1 MVEREVAWRVFA
13 HEFIHS
19 DYFFHDGD
27 EFSPNYLVT
36 PTGARVNRLY
46 FVGVLTEIDNLGAG
60 EDMWRARVS
69 DPTGAFSVYA
79 GQYQPQASVFLSGL
93 DVPCFVAIT
102 GKARTYEPEDGTIY
116 TSVRPEELNT
126 ANDSIRDRWIVDTAR
141 LTYERIG
148 LVRSAMDSGLKGD
161 ELTDMLVQ
169 SGASP
174 ELANGILRA
183 VSHYTDLD
191 KYLNTLSGVIVDAL
205 KNLSSADQYPSP
217 GTGISHAMK
226 EVARSKPADNMVK
239 ETPAGYSIED
249 TQPTQSTQPAQPT
262 QSPQPAR
269 STEPAQLTQPPH
281 SVQSTEPAQ
290 PTQSPQS
297 AQSTESAQ
305 PTQSPQSA
313 RSPEPAQP
321 TQSPHLVQSTEPE
334 TAQVA
339 GKEIDD
345 GTTGSDPA
353 RPEADKPEPDEMVYE
368 LMGIMDKGNGVPV
381 TELVD
386 ESKRSGLTDEQVD
399 GAVKTLMSEGRCY
412 EPRIGVLRRV

>member
-191 KYLNTLSGVIVDAL
+191 KYLNTLSGVIIDAL
-205 KNLSSADQYPSP
+205 KNLTSADQYPSP

-226 EVARSKPADNMVK
+226 EVARSKPADNIVK
-239 ETPAGYSIED
+239 ETPARYSIED

-262 QSPQPAR
+262 QSPQ
-269 STEPAQLTQPPH
+269 
-281 SVQSTEPAQ
+281 
-290 PTQSPQS
+290 S
-297 AQSTESAQ
+297 A
-305 PTQSPQSA
+305 
-313 RSPEPAQP
+313 
-321 TQSPHLVQSTEPE
+321 QSTEPE

-339 GKEIDD
+339 GEKIDD

-353 RPEADKPEPDEMVYE
+353 IPEEDKPEPDEMVYE
-368 LMGIMDKGNGVPV
+368 LMGIMDKGNGVPA

>member
-1 MVEREVAWRVFA
+1 
-13 HEFIHS
+13 
-19 DYFFHDGD
+19 
-27 EFSPNYLVT
+27 
-36 PTGARVNRLY
+36 
-46 FVGVLTEIDNLGAG
+46 VGVLTEIDNLSAG

-126 ANDSIRDRWIVDTAR
+126 ASDSIRDRWIVDTAR

-161 ELTDMLVQ
+161 ELTAMLVQ

-174 ELANGILRA
+174 ELADGILRA

-205 KNLSSADQYPSP
+205 KNLASADHQPAP
-217 GTGISHAMK
+217 MTGISHTI
-226 EVARSKPADNMVK
+226 EGVEESKPVDAMVK
-239 ETPAGYSIED
+239 ETPARYSIED
-249 TQPTQSTQPAQPT
+249 TQPAQPT
-262 QSPQPAR
+262 QSPEPAR
-269 STEPAQLTQPPH
+269 STEPAQPTQPPH

-290 PTQSPQS
+290 STQSPQ
-297 AQSTESAQ
+297 
-305 PTQSPQSA
+305 
-313 RSPEPAQP
+313 
-321 TQSPHLVQSTEPE
+321 PE
-334 TAQVA
+334 TARAA
-339 GKEIDD
+339 GEEIED
-345 GTTGSDPA
+345 GTTGSEPA
-353 RPEADKPEPDEMVYE
+353 RPEEDKPEPDEIVYK
-368 LMGIMDKGNGVPV
+368 LMGIMDKGNGVPI

-399 GAVKTLMSEGRCY
+399 DAVKTLMSEGRCY
-412 EPRIGVLRRV
+412 EPRIGVLRKV

>member
-126 ANDSIRDRWIVDTAR
+126 ASDSIRDRWIVDTAR
-141 LTYERIG
+141 LTYERIR

-161 ELTDMLVQ
+161 ELTAMLVQ

-183 VSHYTDLD
+183 VSHYTDLG

-205 KNLSSADQYPSP
+205 KNLASTDHQPAPGAGVSYAMEEVATSKSAD
-217 GTGISHAMK
+217 A
-226 EVARSKPADNMVK
+226 MVK

-249 TQPTQSTQPAQPT
+249 TQPTQSKQSAQSTRPVQHILSKQSTQTT
-262 QSPQPAR
+262 QSPQPAHF
-269 STEPAQLTQPPH
+269 TQ
-281 SVQSTEPAQ
+281 
-290 PTQSPQS
+290 
-297 AQSTESAQ
+297 
-305 PTQSPQSA
+305 
-313 RSPEPAQP
+313 
-321 TQSPHLVQSTEPE
+321 PE
-334 TAQVA
+334 TAPVA
-339 GKEIDD
+339 GEEIDD
-345 GTTGSDPA
+345 RKNDSGPA
-353 RPEADKPEPDEMVYE
+353 RPEKDKPEPDEMVYE

-399 GAVKTLMSEGRCY
+399 DAVTTLMSEGRCY

>member
-60 EDMWRARVS
+60 EDIWRARVS

-102 GKARTYEPEDGTIY
+102 GKARTFEPEDGTIY

-161 ELTDMLVQ
+161 ELTDMLVK

-205 KNLSSADQYPSP
+205 KNLTSADQSPSQ
-217 GTGISHAMK
+217 GTGISHSME
-226 EVARSKPADNMVK
+226 EVAGSKPADAMLK
-239 ETPAGYSIED
+239 ETPAVYSIED
-249 TQPTQSTQPAQPT
+249 TQPK
-262 QSPQPAR
+262 QPAR
-269 STEPAQLTQPPH
+269 STELAQ
-281 SVQSTEPAQ
+281 A
-290 PTQSPQS
+290 TQSPQ
-297 AQSTESAQ
+297 
-305 PTQSPQSA
+305 P
-313 RSPEPAQP
+313 
-321 TQSPHLVQSTEPE
+321 VQSTEPE
-334 TAQVA
+334 TAKVA
-339 GKEIDD
+339 GEEIDD
-345 GTTGSDPA
+345 GTTGSEPA
-353 RPEADKPEPDEMVYE
+353 RPKEDKPEPDEMVYE
-368 LMGIMDKGNGVPV
+368 MMGIMDKGNGVPV

-386 ESKRSGLTDEQVD
+386 ESKRSGLSDEQVD

>member
-27 EFSPNYLVT
+27 ERSPNYLVT

-60 EDMWRARVS
+60 EDMLRARVS

-126 ANDSIRDRWIVDTAR
+126 ASDSIRDRWIVDTAR

-161 ELTDMLVQ
+161 ELTAMLVQ

-174 ELANGILRA
+174 ELADGILRA
-183 VSHYTDLD
+183 VFHYTDLD
-191 KYLNTLSGVIVDAL
+191 KYLNTLSGVIIDAL
-205 KNLSSADQYPSP
+205 KNLTSANHQPAP
-217 GTGISHAMK
+217 GTGVSYAME
-226 EVARSKPADNMVK
+226 EVARSKPANAIIK
-239 ETPAGYSIED
+239 ETLTRYSIEG
-249 TQPTQSTQPAQPT
+249 TQPTKTKQSL
-262 QSPQPAR
+262 QPAR
-269 STEPAQLTQPPH
+269 STEPSQIIKSPH
-281 SVQSTEPAQ
+281 SVQSTEA
-290 PTQSPQS
+290 
-297 AQSTESAQ
+297 AQSTQSIKSTHPAHFTQ
-305 PTQSPQSA
+305 PEIA
-313 RSPEPAQP
+313 RAAVE
-321 TQSPHLVQSTEPE
+321 
-334 TAQVA
+334 
-339 GKEIDD
+339 EIDD
-345 GTTGSDPA
+345 GTKGSEPT
-353 RPEADKPEPDEMVYE
+353 RPEEDKTKPDEMVYE
-368 LMGIMDKGNGVPV
+368 LMGIIDKGNGVPV

-399 GAVKTLMSEGRCY
+399 DAVKTLMSEGRCY

>member
-27 EFSPNYLVT
+27 ERSPNYLVT

-46 FVGVLTEIDNLGAG
+46 FVGVLTEIDNLNAG
-60 EDMWRARVS
+60 EDIWRARVS

-126 ANDSIRDRWIVDTAR
+126 ASDHIRDRWIVDTAR

-148 LVRSAMDSGLKGD
+148 FVRSALDSGLKGD
-161 ELTDMLVQ
+161 ELTAMLIQ
-169 SGASP
+169 SGTSA
-174 ELANGILRA
+174 ELADGILRA

-191 KYLNTLSGVIVDAL
+191 KYLNTLSGVIVNAL
-205 KNLSSADQYPSP
+205 NNLASADHQPTP
-217 GTGISHAMK
+217 GTGVSHAMK
-226 EVARSKPADNMVK
+226 EVAGSKPVDAMVK
-239 ETPAGYSIED
+239 ETSARYSIED
-249 TQPTQSTQPAQPT
+249 TKSVPST

-269 STEPAQLTQPPH
+269 STEPAQPTQSPQPI
-281 SVQSTEPAQ
+281 QSTEPEQ
-290 PTQSPQS
+290 PTQSPQ
-297 AQSTESAQ
+297 
-305 PTQSPQSA
+305 
-313 RSPEPAQP
+313 
-321 TQSPHLVQSTEPE
+321 PE

-339 GKEIDD
+339 GEEIDD
-345 GTTGSDPA
+345 GTTGSEPA
-353 RPEADKPEPDEMVYE
+353 RQEEDKPEPDEIVYE
-368 LMGIMDKGNGVPV
+368 LMSIIDKGNGVLV
-381 TELVD
+381 SELVD
-386 ESKRSGLTDEQVD
+386 ESKRRGLTDKQVD
-399 GAVKTLMSEGRCY
+399 DAVETLMSEGRCY
-412 EPRIGVLRRV
+412 EPRLGVLRRV

>member
-205 KNLSSADQYPSP
+205 KNLSSADQSPSP
-217 GTGISHAMK
+217 GTGISHAME
-226 EVARSKPADNMVK
+226 EVARSKPADNIVK
-239 ETPAGYSIED
+239 ETPARYSIED

-269 STEPAQLTQPPH
+269 STE
-281 SVQSTEPAQ
+281 
-290 PTQSPQS
+290 
-297 AQSTESAQ
+297 SAQ
-305 PTQSPQSA
+305 PTQAPHSVQ
-313 RSPEPAQP
+313 SPEPAQP

-339 GKEIDD
+339 GEKIDD

-353 RPEADKPEPDEMVYE
+353 RPEEDKPEPDEMVYE
-368 LMGIMDKGNGVPV
+368 LMGIMDKGNGVPA

>member
-27 EFSPNYLVT
+27 ERSPNYLVT

-46 FVGVLTEIDNLGAG
+46 FVGVLTEIDNLSAG

-126 ANDSIRDRWIVDTAR
+126 ASDSIRDRWIVDTAR

-161 ELTDMLVQ
+161 ELTAMLVQ

-174 ELANGILRA
+174 ELADGILRA

-191 KYLNTLSGVIVDAL
+191 KYLNTLSGVIVKAL
-205 KNLSSADQYPSP
+205 KNLASADHQPAP
-217 GTGISHAMK
+217 RTGISHTM
-226 EVARSKPADNMVK
+226 EGVEESKPVDAMVK
-239 ETPAGYSIED
+239 ETPARYSIED
-249 TQPTQSTQPAQPT
+249 TQPAQPT
-262 QSPQPAR
+262 QSPEPAQSTEPALPTQSPHSVQ
-269 STEPAQLTQPPH
+269 STEPAQPTQPPH

-290 PTQSPQS
+290 SAQSPQ
-297 AQSTESAQ
+297 
-305 PTQSPQSA
+305 
-313 RSPEPAQP
+313 
-321 TQSPHLVQSTEPE
+321 PE
-334 TAQVA
+334 TARAA
-339 GKEIDD
+339 GEEIED
-345 GTTGSDPA
+345 GTTGSEPA
-353 RPEADKPEPDEMVYE
+353 RPEEDKPEPDEMVYE
-368 LMGIMDKGNGVPV
+368 LMGIMDKGNGVPL
-381 TELVD
+381 TELTD
-386 ESKRSGLTDEQVD
+386 GSKRSGLTDEQVD
-399 GAVKTLMSEGRCY
+399 DAVKTLMSEGRCY
-412 EPRIGVLRRV
+412 EPRIGILRKV

>member
-126 ANDSIRDRWIVDTAR
+126 ASDSIRDRWIVDTAR

-174 ELANGILRA
+174 KLANGILRA

-205 KNLSSADQYPSP
+205 KNLTSADQSPSP
-217 GTGISHAMK
+217 GTGISHAME
-226 EVARSKPADNMVK
+226 EVARSKPADAMVK
-239 ETPAGYSIED
+239 ETPARYSVED
-249 TQPTQSTQPAQPT
+249 TQPAQSTEPAQPT

-269 STEPAQLTQPPH
+269 ST
-281 SVQSTEPAQ
+281 
-290 PTQSPQS
+290 
-297 AQSTESAQ
+297 
-305 PTQSPQSA
+305 
-313 RSPEPAQP
+313 EPAQP

-334 TAQVA
+334 TARVE
-339 GKEIDD
+339 GEEIDD
-345 GTTGSDPA
+345 GTTGSEPA
-353 RPEADKPEPDEMVYE
+353 RPEEDKPEPDEMVYE

>member
-27 EFSPNYLVT
+27 ERSPNYLVT

-46 FVGVLTEIDNLGAG
+46 FVGVLTEIDNLDAG
-60 EDMWRARVS
+60 EDIWRARVS

-126 ANDSIRDRWIVDTAR
+126 ASDHIRDRWIVDTAR

-161 ELTDMLVQ
+161 ELKDMLVQ
-169 SGASP
+169 IGASA
-174 ELANGILRA
+174 ELADGILRA

-191 KYLNTLSGVIVDAL
+191 KYLDTLSGVIVDAL
-205 KNLSSADQYPSP
+205 KNLASANRQPAQ
-217 GTGISHAMK
+217 GTGVSHAMEK
-226 EVARSKPADNMVK
+226 GAASKQVDTMVK
-239 ETPAGYSIED
+239 ETPAKYSIED
-249 TQPTQSTQPAQPT
+249 TQP
-262 QSPQPAR
+262 
-269 STEPAQLTQPPH
+269 
-281 SVQSTEPAQ
+281 
-290 PTQSPQS
+290 
-297 AQSTESAQ
+297 
-305 PTQSPQSA
+305 
-313 RSPEPAQP
+313 
-321 TQSPHLVQSTEPE
+321 E
-334 TAQVA
+334 TARVA
-339 GKEIDD
+339 KDEIDD
-345 GTTGSDPA
+345 GTTGSEPGQQ
-353 RPEADKPEPDEMVYE
+353 EEDKPEPDEVVYE
-368 LMGIMDKGNGVPV
+368 LMGIIDKGNGVPV

-386 ESKRSGLTDEQVD
+386 ESKRSGLTDKQVD
-399 GAVKTLMSEGRCY
+399 DAMETLMSEGRCY

>member
-126 ANDSIRDRWIVDTAR
+126 ASDSIRDRWIVDTAR

-174 ELANGILRA
+174 KLANGILRA

-205 KNLSSADQYPSP
+205 KNLTSDDQYPSP
-217 GTGISHAMK
+217 GTGISHSME
-226 EVARSKPADNMVK
+226 EVARSKPADAMVK
-239 ETPAGYSIED
+239 ETPARYSIEG
-249 TQPTQSTQPAQPT
+249 TQPA
-262 QSPQPAR
+262 
-269 STEPAQLTQPPH
+269 
-281 SVQSTEPAQ
+281 
-290 PTQSPQS
+290 
-297 AQSTESAQ
+297 
-305 PTQSPQSA
+305 
-313 RSPEPAQP
+313 
-321 TQSPHLVQSTEPE
+321 QSTEPE
-334 TAQVA
+334 NARVA

-345 GTTGSDPA
+345 GTTDSEPA
-353 RPEADKPEPDEMVYE
+353 RPEEDKPEPDEMVYE

>member
-126 ANDSIRDRWIVDTAR
+126 ASDSIRDRWIVDTAR
-141 LTYERIG
+141 LTYERIK

-161 ELTDMLVQ
+161 ELTAMLVQ

-174 ELANGILRA
+174 KLANGILRA

-205 KNLSSADQYPSP
+205 KNLASADHQPTSMP
-217 GTGISHAMK
+217 VVSHSM
-226 EVARSKPADNMVK
+226 EVVAGSKPADAMVK
-239 ETPAGYSIED
+239 ETPAPYSVED
-249 TQPTQSTQPAQPT
+249 TQPTQSLQPV
-262 QSPQPAR
+262 QS
-269 STEPAQLTQPPH
+269 TKPAQLTQSPH

-290 PTQSPQS
+290 PTQSPH
-297 AQSTESAQ
+297 
-305 PTQSPQSA
+305 SA
-313 RSPEPAQP
+313 RS
-321 TQSPHLVQSTEPE
+321 TEPK
-334 TAQVA
+334 TAQVV
-339 GKEIDD
+339 GEEIDV
-345 GTTGSDPA
+345 GTTGSEPA
-353 RPEADKPEPDEMVYE
+353 RPEEDKPEPDEMVYE
-368 LMGIMDKGNGVPV
+368 LMGIMDKGDGVPV

-386 ESKRSGLTDEQVD
+386 ESKRSGLTDEQID

>member
-161 ELTDMLVQ
+161 ELTDMLVE

-174 ELANGILRA
+174 KLANGILRA

-205 KNLSSADQYPSP
+205 KNLTSDDQYPSP
-217 GTGISHAMK
+217 GTGISHAME
-226 EVARSKPADNMVK
+226 EVARSKPAEDMVK
-239 ETPAGYSIED
+239 ETPARYSIEG

-262 QSPQPAR
+262 QSPH
-269 STEPAQLTQPPH
+269 L
-281 SVQSTEPAQ
+281 VQSTEPAQ
-290 PTQSPQS
+290 PTQSPQ
-297 AQSTESAQ
+297 
-305 PTQSPQSA
+305 
-313 RSPEPAQP
+313 PAQP

-334 TAQVA
+334 NARVA
-339 GKEIDD
+339 GEKIDD
-345 GTTGSDPA
+345 GTTGSEPA
-353 RPEADKPEPDEMVYE
+353 RPEEDKPEPDEMVYE

>member
-126 ANDSIRDRWIVDTAR
+126 ASDSIRDRWIVDTAR

-174 ELANGILRA
+174 KLANGILRA

-205 KNLSSADQYPSP
+205 KNLTSADQYPSP
-217 GTGISHAMK
+217 GTGISHAME
-226 EVARSKPADNMVK
+226 EVARSKPADAMVK
-239 ETPAGYSIED
+239 ETPARYSIED
-249 TQPTQSTQPAQPT
+249 TQP
-262 QSPQPAR
+262 PQPAR
-269 STEPAQLTQPPH
+269 ST
-281 SVQSTEPAQ
+281 
-290 PTQSPQS
+290 
-297 AQSTESAQ
+297 
-305 PTQSPQSA
+305 
-313 RSPEPAQP
+313 EPAQP

-339 GKEIDD
+339 GEEIDD
-345 GTTGSDPA
+345 GTTDSEPA
-353 RPEADKPEPDEMVYE
+353 RPEEDKPEPDEMVYE

>member
-174 ELANGILRA
+174 KLANGILRA

-205 KNLSSADQYPSP
+205 KNLTSADQYPSP
-217 GTGISHAMK
+217 GTGISHSME
-226 EVARSKPADNMVK
+226 EVARSKPADAMVK
-239 ETPAGYSIED
+239 ETPARYSIED
-249 TQPTQSTQPAQPT
+249 TQPAQ
-262 QSPQPAR
+262 
-269 STEPAQLTQPPH
+269 
-281 SVQSTEPAQ
+281 
-290 PTQSPQS
+290 
-297 AQSTESAQ
+297 
-305 PTQSPQSA
+305 
-313 RSPEPAQP
+313 SPEPAQS
-321 TQSPHLVQSTEPE
+321 TQSPHIVQSTEPE
-334 TAQVA
+334 NARVA

-345 GTTGSDPA
+345 GTTDSEPA
-353 RPEADKPEPDEMVYE
+353 RPEEDKPEPDEMVYE

-386 ESKRSGLTDEQVD
+386 ESKRSGLTDEQID

>member
-191 KYLNTLSGVIVDAL
+191 KYLNTLSGVIIDAL
-205 KNLSSADQYPSP
+205 KNLTSADQYPSP

-226 EVARSKPADNMVK
+226 EVARSKPADNIVK
-239 ETPAGYSIED
+239 ETPARYSIED

-281 SVQSTEPAQ
+281 SVQSTEP
-290 PTQSPQS
+290 
-297 AQSTESAQ
+297 
-305 PTQSPQSA
+305 
-313 RSPEPAQP
+313 
-321 TQSPHLVQSTEPE
+321 E

-339 GKEIDD
+339 GEKIDD

-353 RPEADKPEPDEMVYE
+353 IPEEDKPEPDEMVYE
-368 LMGIMDKGNGVPV
+368 LMGIMDKGNGVPA

>member
-174 ELANGILRA
+174 KLANGILRA

-191 KYLNTLSGVIVDAL
+191 KYLNTLSGVIVDTL
-205 KNLSSADQYPSP
+205 KNLTSADQSPSP
-217 GTGISHAMK
+217 GIGISHAME
-226 EVARSKPADNMVK
+226 EVARSKPVDAMVK
-239 ETPAGYSIED
+239 ETPARYSIEG
-249 TQPTQSTQPAQPT
+249 TQPTQSTEPAQPT

-269 STEPAQLTQPPH
+269 STEPAQ
-281 SVQSTEPAQ
+281 

-297 AQSTESAQ
+297 AQSIEPTQ
-305 PTQSPQSA
+305 PTQSPQPA
-313 RSPEPAQP
+313 RSTEPAQS
-321 TQSPHLVQSTEPE
+321 TQSPHIVQSTEPE
-334 TAQVA
+334 NARVA

-345 GTTGSDPA
+345 GTTDSEPA
-353 RPEADKPEPDEMVYE
+353 RPEEDKPEPDEMVYE

>member
-126 ANDSIRDRWIVDTAR
+126 ASDSIRDRWIVDTAR
-141 LTYERIG
+141 LTYERIR

-161 ELTDMLVQ
+161 ELTAMLVK

-174 ELANGILRA
+174 KLANGILRA

-205 KNLSSADQYPSP
+205 KNLASANHQPTSLP
-217 GTGISHAMK
+217 GFSHSMK
-226 EVARSKPADNMVK
+226 EVAGSNADAMVK
-239 ETPAGYSIED
+239 ETPARYSVED
-249 TQPTQSTQPAQPT
+249 TQPTQS
-262 QSPQPAR
+262 PQP
-269 STEPAQLTQPPH
+269 
-281 SVQSTEPAQ
+281 VQSTD
-290 PTQSPQS
+290 
-297 AQSTESAQ
+297 
-305 PTQSPQSA
+305 
-313 RSPEPAQP
+313 PAQP
-321 TQSPHLVQSTEPE
+321 TQSPHFVQSTDPVQPVQSPHSVQSSEPK
-334 TAQVA
+334 TAKVTDE
-339 GKEIDD
+339 EIHV
-345 GTTGSDPA
+345 GTTGSEPA
-353 RPEADKPEPDEMVYE
+353 RPEEDKPEPDEMVYE

-386 ESKRSGLTDEQVD
+386 ESKRSGLTDEHID
-399 GAVKTLMSEGRCY
+399 DAMKILMSEGRCY

>member
-27 EFSPNYLVT
+27 ERSPNYLVT

-60 EDMWRARVS
+60 EDMWRVRVS

-79 GQYQPQASVFLSGL
+79 GQYQPQASVFLAGL
-93 DVPCFVAIT
+93 DVPSFVAIT

-126 ANDSIRDRWIVDTAR
+126 ASDHIRDRWIIDTAR
-141 LTYERIG
+141 LTHERIG
-148 LVRSAMDSGLKGD
+148 LARSAIDSGLKGD
-161 ELTDMLVQ
+161 ELTAMLVQ

-174 ELANGILRA
+174 ELADGILRA

-205 KNLSSADQYPSP
+205 KNLTSTDHQPAP
-217 GTGISHAMK
+217 GAGVSYAMK
-226 EVARSKPADNMVK
+226 EVATSKQADAMVK
-239 ETPAGYSIED
+239 ETPARYSIED
-249 TQPTQSTQPAQPT
+249 TQPTQPG
-262 QSPQPAR
+262 R
-269 STEPAQLTQPPH
+269 
-281 SVQSTEPAQ
+281 STEPAQ
-290 PTQSPQS
+290 PTQSPYS
-297 AQSTESAQ
+297 G
-305 PTQSPQSA
+305 
-313 RSPEPAQP
+313 
-321 TQSPHLVQSTEPE
+321 QSTEPVQSAQFTQPE
-334 TAQVA
+334 TVPV
-339 GKEIDD
+339 GGEEIDD
-345 GTTGSDPA
+345 GTIGSEPS
-353 RPEADKPEPDEMVYE
+353 RPEKDKPEPDEIVYE
-368 LMGIMDKGNGVPV
+368 LMGIMDKGNGVPF

-399 GAVKTLMSEGRCY
+399 DAVKTLMSEGRCY

>member
-126 ANDSIRDRWIVDTAR
+126 ASDSIRDRWIVDTAR

-161 ELTDMLVQ
+161 ELTAMLVK

-174 ELANGILRA
+174 KLANGILRA

-205 KNLSSADQYPSP
+205 KNLASADQQPAS
-217 GTGISHAMK
+217 GAGVSHAME
-226 EVARSKPADNMVK
+226 EVARSKPADAMVK
-239 ETPAGYSIED
+239 ETPAPYSIED
-249 TQPTQSTQPAQPT
+249 TQSTQSPQPVQSPEPAQPTQSPHSARSTEPAQPT

-269 STEPAQLTQPPH
+269 STEH
-281 SVQSTEPAQ
+281 V
-290 PTQSPQS
+290 
-297 AQSTESAQ
+297 
-305 PTQSPQSA
+305 
-313 RSPEPAQP
+313 QP
-321 TQSPHLVQSTEPE
+321 TQSPHSAQSTEPE
-334 TAQVA
+334 TARVA
-339 GKEIDD
+339 GEEIDV
-345 GTTGSDPA
+345 GTTGSEPA
-353 RPEADKPEPDEMVYE
+353 RPEEDKPEPDEMVYE
-368 LMGIMDKGNGVPV
+368 LMGTMDKGNGVPV

-386 ESKRSGLTDEQVD
+386 ESKRSGLTDEQID

>member
-13 HEFIHS
+13 HEFINS

-102 GKARTYEPEDGTIY
+102 GKARTYEPEDGTVY

-126 ANDSIRDRWIVDTAR
+126 ASDSIRDRWIVDTAR

-161 ELTDMLVQ
+161 ELTDMLVK

-183 VSHYTDLD
+183 VFHYTDLD
-191 KYLNTLSGVIVDAL
+191 KYLNILSDVIVDAL
-205 KNLSSADQYPSP
+205 KNLMSADHQPAP
-217 GTGISHAMK
+217 GTGVSHAME
-226 EVARSKPADNMVK
+226 EVGSKAADAMVK
-239 ETPAGYSIED
+239 ETPARYSIED
-249 TQPTQSTQPAQPT
+249 TQPTQSTETAQPT
-262 QSPQPAR
+262 QSPQP
-269 STEPAQLTQPPH
+269 
-281 SVQSTEPAQ
+281 VQSTETAQ
-290 PTQSPQS
+290 PTQSPQPV
-297 AQSTESAQ
+297 QSTELVQ
-305 PTQSPQSA
+305 PTQSSQPVQST
-313 RSPEPAQP
+313 ELVQP
-321 TQSPHLVQSTEPE
+321 TQSSQPAQSTKTE

-339 GKEIDD
+339 GEEIDV
-345 GTTGSDPA
+345 GTTDSEPD
-353 RPEADKPEPDEMVYE
+353 RPEENKTEPDEMVYE
-368 LMGIMDKGNGVPV
+368 LMGIIDKGNGVPV

>member
-126 ANDSIRDRWIVDTAR
+126 ASDSIRDRWIVDTAR

-161 ELTDMLVQ
+161 ELTAMLVK

-174 ELANGILRA
+174 KLANGILRA

-191 KYLNTLSGVIVDAL
+191 KYLNTLSNVIVDAL
-205 KNLSSADQYPSP
+205 KNLASADQQPAP
-217 GTGISHAMK
+217 GAGVSHAME
-226 EVARSKPADNMVK
+226 EVARSKPADAMVK
-239 ETPAGYSIED
+239 ETPAPYSIED
-249 TQPTQSTQPAQPT
+249 TQST
-262 QSPQPAR
+262 QSPQP
-269 STEPAQLTQPPH
+269 
-281 SVQSTEPAQ
+281 VQSTEPAQ
-290 PTQSPQS
+290 PTQSPHS
-297 AQSTESAQ
+297 AQST
-305 PTQSPQSA
+305 
-313 RSPEPAQP
+313 EPAQP
-321 TQSPHLVQSTEPE
+321 TQSPHPARSTEHVQPTQSPHSAQSTEPE
-334 TAQVA
+334 TARVA
-339 GKEIDD
+339 GEEIDV
-345 GTTGSDPA
+345 GTTGSEPA
-353 RPEADKPEPDEMVYE
+353 RPEGDKPEPDEMVYK
-368 LMGIMDKGNGVPV
+368 LMGTMDKGNGVQV

-386 ESKRSGLTDEQVD
+386 ESKRSGLTDEQID

>member
-126 ANDSIRDRWIVDTAR
+126 ASDSIRDRWIVDTAR
-141 LTYERIG
+141 LTYERIR

-161 ELTDMLVQ
+161 ELTAMLVK

-174 ELANGILRA
+174 KLANGILRA

-205 KNLSSADQYPSP
+205 KNLTSDDQYPSP
-217 GTGISHAMK
+217 GTGISPAME
-226 EVARSKPADNMVK
+226 EVARSKPADAMVK
-239 ETPAGYSIED
+239 ETPARYSIED
-249 TQPTQSTQPAQPT
+249 TQPTQPAQPRQSPQLARST
-262 QSPQPAR
+262 EPAQPRQSPQPAR
-269 STEPAQLTQPPH
+269 STEPAQPR
-281 SVQSTEPAQ
+281 
-290 PTQSPQS
+290 QSPQ
-297 AQSTESAQ
+297 
-305 PTQSPQSA
+305 
-313 RSPEPAQP
+313 PA
-321 TQSPHLVQSTEPE
+321 QSTEPE
-334 TAQVA
+334 TARVA
-339 GKEIDD
+339 GEKIDD
-345 GTTGSDPA
+345 GTTDSEPA
-353 RPEADKPEPDEMVYE
+353 RPEEDKPEPDEMVYE

>member
-174 ELANGILRA
+174 KLANGILRA

-205 KNLSSADQYPSP
+205 KNLTSADQYPSP
-217 GTGISHAMK
+217 GTGISHSME
-226 EVARSKPADNMVK
+226 EVSRSKPADAMVK
-239 ETPAGYSIED
+239 ETPARYSIED
-249 TQPTQSTQPAQPT
+249 TQPAQSPEPAQPT

-269 STEPAQLTQPPH
+269 STEPAQSTQSPH
-281 SVQSTEPAQ
+281 IVQSTEPKN
-290 PTQSPQS
+290 
-297 AQSTESAQ
+297 
-305 PTQSPQSA
+305 A
-313 RSPEPAQP
+313 R
-321 TQSPHLVQSTEPE
+321 
-334 TAQVA
+334 VA

-345 GTTGSDPA
+345 GTTDSEPA
-353 RPEADKPEPDEMVYE
+353 RPEEDKPEPDEMVYE

>member
-19 DYFFHDGD
+19 DYFFHNGD

-191 KYLNTLSGVIVDAL
+191 KYLNTLSGVIIDAL
-205 KNLSSADQYPSP
+205 KNLTSADQYPSP

-226 EVARSKPADNMVK
+226 EVARSKPADNIVK
-239 ETPAGYSIED
+239 ETPARYSIED

-262 QSPQPAR
+262 QSPQ
-269 STEPAQLTQPPH
+269 
-281 SVQSTEPAQ
+281 
-290 PTQSPQS
+290 S

-305 PTQSPQSA
+305 PTQAPHSVQ
-313 RSPEPAQP
+313 SPEPAQP

-339 GKEIDD
+339 GEKIDD

-353 RPEADKPEPDEMVYE
+353 IPEEDKPEPDEMVYE
-368 LMGIMDKGNGVPV
+368 LMGIMDKGNGVPA

>member
-27 EFSPNYLVT
+27 ERSPNYLVT

-60 EDMWRARVS
+60 EDMLRARVS

-79 GQYQPQASVFLSGL
+79 GQYQPQASVFLAGL

-126 ANDSIRDRWIVDTAR
+126 ASDHIRDRWIVDTAR
-141 LTYERIG
+141 LTHERIG

-161 ELTDMLVQ
+161 ELKAMLVQ

-174 ELANGILRA
+174 ELADGIHRA

-191 KYLNTLSGVIVDAL
+191 KYLNTLSGVILDAL
-205 KNLSSADQYPSP
+205 KNLMPADNQPAP
-217 GTGISHAMK
+217 GTSVSHAME
-226 EVARSKPADNMVK
+226 EVAGSKPADAMVK
-239 ETPAGYSIED
+239 ETPARYSIED
-249 TQPTQSTQPAQPT
+249 TQPTKSKQSLQPAQF
-262 QSPQPAR
+262 
-269 STEPAQLTQPPH
+269 TQP
-281 SVQSTEPAQ
+281 
-290 PTQSPQS
+290 
-297 AQSTESAQ
+297 
-305 PTQSPQSA
+305 
-313 RSPEPAQP
+313 
-321 TQSPHLVQSTEPE
+321 E
-334 TAQVA
+334 TTLAAVE
-339 GKEIDD
+339 EIDD
-345 GTTGSDPA
+345 GTKSSEPI
-353 RPEADKPEPDEMVYE
+353 RPEEDKTEPDEMVYE
-368 LMGIMDKGNGVPV
+368 LMGIIDKGNGVPV

-399 GAVKTLMSEGRCY
+399 GAVKILMSEGRCY
-412 EPRIGVLRRV
+412 EPRIGILRRV

>member
-1 MVEREVAWRVFA
+1 MVAREVAWRVFA

-27 EFSPNYLVT
+27 ERSPNYLVT

-60 EDMWRARVS
+60 EDMWRVRVS

-126 ANDSIRDRWIVDTAR
+126 ASDHIRNRWIVDTAR
-141 LTYERIG
+141 LTHERIG
-148 LVRSAMDSGLKGD
+148 FVRSAMDSGLKGD
-161 ELTDMLVQ
+161 ELTAMLVQ

-174 ELANGILRA
+174 ELADGILRA

-191 KYLNTLSGVIVDAL
+191 KYLNNLSGVIVDAL
-205 KNLSSADQYPSP
+205 KNLAPADYQQAS
-217 GTGISHAMK
+217 GTGISHTM
-226 EVARSKPADNMVK
+226 EGVARSKPVDAVVK
-239 ETPAGYSIED
+239 ETPTRYSIED
-249 TQPTQSTQPAQPT
+249 IQ
-262 QSPQPAR
+262 
-269 STEPAQLTQPPH
+269 
-281 SVQSTEPAQ
+281 
-290 PTQSPQS
+290 
-297 AQSTESAQ
+297 
-305 PTQSPQSA
+305 
-313 RSPEPAQP
+313 
-321 TQSPHLVQSTEPE
+321 PE

-339 GKEIDD
+339 GDKIDNR
-345 GTTGSDPA
+345 TTDSGPDK
-353 RPEADKPEPDEMVYE
+353 PEKDKPEPDEIVYQ
-368 LMGIMDKGNGVPV
+368 LMGIMDKGNGVLF

-386 ESKRSGLTDEQVD
+386 ESKRSGLTDEQAD
-399 GAVKTLMSEGRCY
+399 DAVKTLMSEGRCY

>member
-27 EFSPNYLVT
+27 ERSPNYLVT

-126 ANDSIRDRWIVDTAR
+126 ASDSIRDRWIVDTAR

-161 ELTDMLVQ
+161 ELTAMLIE
-169 SGASP
+169 SGASA
-174 ELANGILRA
+174 ELADGILRA

-191 KYLNTLSGVIVDAL
+191 KYINTLSGVIVDVL
-205 KNLSSADQYPSP
+205 KNLASAGQQPAQR
-217 GTGISHAMK
+217 TGVSHAIK
-226 EVARSKPADNMVK
+226 EVTGSKPVDAMVK
-239 ETPAGYSIED
+239 ETPAPYSIED
-249 TQPTQSTQPAQPT
+249 KQPAQSTKPSQPIQSPQSARSTKPPQPTQSS
-262 QSPQPAR
+262 QSA
-269 STEPAQLTQPPH
+269 
-281 SVQSTEPAQ
+281 QSTEPAQ
-290 PTQSPQS
+290 PTQPTQS
-297 AQSTESAQ
+297 AQPAQPAQSTE
-305 PTQSPQSA
+305 PT
-313 RSPEPAQP
+313 EPAR
-321 TQSPHLVQSTEPE
+321 
-334 TAQVA
+334 VA
-339 GKEIDD
+339 GEEIED
-345 GTTGSDPA
+345 GTTGSEPA
-353 RPEADKPEPDEMVYE
+353 RPEEDKPEPGEIVYE
-368 LMGIMDKGNGVPV
+368 LMRMMDKGGGVPL
-381 TELVD
+381 TELTD

-399 GAVKTLMSEGRCY
+399 DAVKTLMSEGRCY

>member
-27 EFSPNYLVT
+27 ERSPNYLVT

-46 FVGVLTEIDNLGAG
+46 LVGVLTEIDNLGAG
-60 EDMWRARVS
+60 EDMWRVRVS

-126 ANDSIRDRWIVDTAR
+126 ASDHIRDRWIVDTAR

-161 ELTDMLVQ
+161 ELKAMLVQ

-174 ELANGILRA
+174 ELADGILKA
-183 VSHYTDLD
+183 VSHYTDLG
-191 KYLNTLSGVIVDAL
+191 KYLNTLSGVILDAL
-205 KNLSSADQYPSP
+205 KNLTSTDNQPAP
-217 GTGISHAMK
+217 GAGVSYDME
-226 EVARSKPADNMVK
+226 EVARSKPADAMVK
-239 ETPAGYSIED
+239 ETPARYSIGD
-249 TQPTQSTQPAQPT
+249 THPGT
-262 QSPQPAR
+262 AR
-269 STEPAQLTQPPH
+269 AAVE
-281 SVQSTEPAQ
+281 
-290 PTQSPQS
+290 
-297 AQSTESAQ
+297 
-305 PTQSPQSA
+305 
-313 RSPEPAQP
+313 
-321 TQSPHLVQSTEPE
+321 
-334 TAQVA
+334 
-339 GKEIDD
+339 EIDD
-345 GTTGSDPA
+345 GTTGSEPA
-353 RPEADKPEPDEMVYE
+353 GTEEDKTEPEPKTDEIVYE
-368 LMGIMDKGNGVPV
+368 LMGIIDKGNGVPV

-399 GAVKTLMSEGRCY
+399 DAVKTLMSEGRCY
-412 EPRIGVLRRV
+412 EPRIGILRRV

>member
-174 ELANGILRA
+174 KLANGILRA

-205 KNLSSADQYPSP
+205 KNLTSDDQYPSP
-217 GTGISHAMK
+217 GTGISHAME
-226 EVARSKPADNMVK
+226 EVARSKPAEDMVK
-239 ETPAGYSIED
+239 ETPARYSIED
-249 TQPTQSTQPAQPT
+249 TQPA
-262 QSPQPAR
+262 
-269 STEPAQLTQPPH
+269 
-281 SVQSTEPAQ
+281 
-290 PTQSPQS
+290 
-297 AQSTESAQ
+297 
-305 PTQSPQSA
+305 
-313 RSPEPAQP
+313 
-321 TQSPHLVQSTEPE
+321 QSTEPE
-334 TAQVA
+334 NARVA
-339 GKEIDD
+339 GKEIDN
-345 GTTGSDPA
+345 GTTDSEPA
-353 RPEADKPEPDEMVYE
+353 RPEEDKPEPDEMVYE